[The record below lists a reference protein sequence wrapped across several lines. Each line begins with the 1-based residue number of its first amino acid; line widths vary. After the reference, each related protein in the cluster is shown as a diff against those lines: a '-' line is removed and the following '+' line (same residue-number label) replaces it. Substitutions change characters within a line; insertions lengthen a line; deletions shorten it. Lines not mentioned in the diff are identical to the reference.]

1 MLSSFENVQII
12 VLTSWYNIGIT
23 GSAYKQGR
31 NDRKETELN
40 DLRLPSGKKQK
51 RLFPAAARTWILTIA
66 GGCVIAFVAIP
77 LALNGSGANAVSMEA
92 ERAVYEI
99 TPTPIPFSADVLAPQ
114 ACDIVQPDITPE
126 QSTGVLVSQ
135 YTILQEDDDYP
146 TVSTLQTRLMELGY
160 LDSDEP
166 STVYNAATTVA
177 VSLFQRTIDET
188 MDGVATS
195 DLQEHLFS
203 ADAKPYEIKLGDSGS
218 DVESMQS
225 RLTELGYYD
234 GKINGYFGVAT
245 EESLKAFQ
253 AKNKLDVDSV
263 FNVDDRDL
271 LYSPSARPKI
281 DPTPTPSP
289 KPTPKPTKK
298 PTTTSSSSATA
309 TPKVTSSGGTTS
321 ATATPTQT
329 SSGSSSG
336 EVSYSA
342 SYSADGLISVA
353 TAMLGKPYTWSEE
366 SPSKGFDCSGLVYF
380 CLRTC
385 GVSTSRYS
393 ASGFSAVSKWQEI
406 TSTSDLQRGDL
417 VFFKNDT
424 SSNVSH
430 TGIYIGGG
438 KFIHASSSAGQ
449 VITSSISTAYWTRN
463 FVNGRRVF

>member
-1 MLSSFENVQII
+1 MN
-12 VLTSWYNIGIT
+12 TP
-23 GSAYKQGR
+23 
-31 NDRKETELN
+31 
-40 DLRLPSGKKQK
+40 RLPSGKKQK
-51 RLFPAAARTWILTIA
+51 RLFPASARTWILTIA
-66 GGCVIAFVAIP
+66 GGCVIAFVVIP
-77 LALNGSGANAVSMEA
+77 LVINGNSGANAVSLEA
-92 ERAVYEI
+92 ERAVYEA
-99 TPTPIPFSADVLAPQ
+99 TPTPIPFSAEVLAPESCETR
-114 ACDIVQPDITPE
+114 APEASPE
-126 QSTGVLVSQ
+126 QTPCVLVSQ
-135 YTILQEDDDYP
+135 YTILQENDDYQ
-146 TVSTLQTRLMELGY
+146 TVSQLQTRLMELGY

-195 DLQEHLFS
+195 ELQEYLFS
-203 ADAKPYEIKLGDSGS
+203 ADAKPYEIKLGDSGT

-225 RLTELGYYD
+225 RLNELGYYD

-271 LYSPSARPKI
+271 LYSPEARPKI

-298 PTTTSSSSATA
+298 PSSSGSSSSSSATA
-309 TPKVTSSGGTTS
+309 TP
-321 ATATPTQT
+321 

-336 EVSYSA
+336 SGSAATATPDNSGSSGGDASYTA

-353 TAMLGKPYTWSEE
+353 TAMLGKPYSWSEE

-393 ASGFSAVSKWQEI
+393 AAGFSSVSKWTEI
-406 TSTSDLQRGDL
+406 TSTSDLKRGDL
-417 VFFKNDT
+417 LFFKNDT

-430 TGIYIGGG
+430 TAIYIGGG
-438 KFIHASSSAGQ
+438 KFIHASSSAGK
-449 VITSSISTAYWTRN
+449 VITSSISTSYWTRN
-463 FVNGRRVF
+463 FVNARRVF